1 MKFTP
6 IQNEAKA
13 LLSGPSKHILLVG
26 GSRSGKTFV
35 AVWATILRA
44 LAATESRHVIL
55 RFRFSHVKNTVV
67 LDTFPKVMKLCFP
80 TVTYRLDK
88 SDWYAEYS
96 NGSQIWFG
104 GLDDKD
110 RSDKILGAEFST
122 IFMNECS
129 QITLSARDIALT
141 RLSQNCMVN
150 TTHKPLRLK
159 AIYDCNPP
167 TKAHWTY
174 KYFVKKTLDN
184 GSPLSNPNNYSYLH
198 MNPIDNIENLP
209 EDYITE
215 LENLPG
221 RMRLR
226 FLEGKFGDLAAGML
240 WNMDILDSRR
250 VIALPNMRRIVVGVD
265 PSGASDESD
274 SHDATGI
281 IVAGLGE
288 DGMGYCLADYTLRGP
303 PTMWGE
309 RAIDAYHKYDADVMV
324 VEKNYGGEM
333 VRHVI
338 QSIDSTIKVELVVAT
353 RGKVVRAEPISALME
368 KGKIWLA
375 GRFDDLED
383 ELCSFSKDGYGPRSP
398 NRADAF
404 VWALSYL
411 FPAKGSSLHTWI
423 KLAA

>member
-1 MKFTP
+1 MKFTK
-6 IQNEAKA
+6 IQEEAKT
-13 LLSGPSKHILLVG
+13 LLSGTSKHILLVG

-35 AVWATILRA
+35 AIWATILRA
-44 LAATESRHVIL
+44 LAATESRHVVL

-80 TVTYRLDK
+80 NIAYRLDK
-88 SDWYAEYS
+88 SDWYAEYP

-141 RLSQNCMVN
+141 RLSQNCTVN
-150 TTHKPLRLK
+150 MTGRPLRLK

-174 KYFVKKTLDN
+174 KYFVKGTLDN
-184 GSPLSNPNNYSYLH
+184 GVALANPENYGYIY
-198 MNPIDNIENLP
+198 MNPTDNLENLP
-209 EDYITE
+209 EDYVTE
-215 LENLPG
+215 LQNLPA

-226 FLEGKFGDLAAGML
+226 FLEGRFGDLAAGML
-240 WNMDILDSRR
+240 WNTDIIDSRR
-250 VIALPNMRRIVVGVD
+250 TASLPNMRRIVVGVD
-265 PSGASDESD
+265 PSGASDD
-274 SHDATGI
+274 SEKHDATGI

-288 DGMGYCLADYTLRGP
+288 DGLGYCLEDCTLHGP

-309 RAIDAYHKYDADVMV
+309 KAIEAYHFHDADVMV

-338 QSIDSTIKVELVVAT
+338 QSMDPSIQVDLVVAT
-353 RGKVVRAEPISALME
+353 RGKVVRAEPISALTE
-368 KGKIWLA
+368 TGKIWFA

-383 ELCSFSKDGYGPRSP
+383 ELCSFSTDGYGPKSP

-404 VWALSYL
+404 VWAFSYL
-411 FPAKGSSLHTWI
+411 FPSKGSSLNTWI
-423 KLAA
+423 KLAQ